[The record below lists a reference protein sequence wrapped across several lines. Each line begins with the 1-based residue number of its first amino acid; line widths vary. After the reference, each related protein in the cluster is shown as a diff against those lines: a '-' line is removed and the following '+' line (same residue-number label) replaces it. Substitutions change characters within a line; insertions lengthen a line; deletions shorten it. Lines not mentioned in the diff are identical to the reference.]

1 MVISRFLFAGL
12 SLWLGIGLSASGYP
26 IDDLSLY
33 EKVYLEGMVT
43 NSPVLIIDIDRAGNR
58 VKVQEDDGFSKWVPA
73 GRIMSKWENRT
84 DAMKKVGGIG
94 LIAYCVYKVPDCDS
108 ARLGS
113 MLHQNEYVPGA
124 PLPKVGGGFVPF
136 VSSPRDSDPARQAKS
151 GGVPDFMNPE
161 TFERIP
167 GAAHDGASGQSAS
180 LPPSSDLAKLPDVP
194 EVGTVEA
201 AINAG
206 MIRFHVENGCQEA
219 VEIEYALQTPNFQRA
234 SPFVIALDP
243 GERKGV
249 KLGPHSEFDRA
260 SILYI
265 HAKSQGHEWGG
276 AELITIDGKAQKFM
290 EPSYATLP
298 NQIRLVRLT
307 CE

>member
-1 MVISRFLFAGL
+1 MKISRFLFAGL
-12 SLWLGIGLSASGYP
+12 CLWLGIGVPASGYP

-43 NSPVLIIDIDRAGNR
+43 NSPVLIIDIDHVGNR
-58 VKVQEDDGFSKWVPA
+58 VKVQEDDGYSKWVPSS
-73 GRIMSKWENRT
+73 RIMSKWENRT

-108 ARLGS
+108 ARLGN
-113 MLHQNEYVPGA
+113 MLYLNEYVLGA

-136 VSSPRDSDPARQAKS
+136 VSSSLSSEPARQERS

-167 GAAHDGASGQSAS
+167 SEAQDGASRESAS
-180 LPPSSDLAKLPDVP
+180 SPPSSALSKSSDVTQ
-194 EVGTVEA
+194 VGTVEA
-201 AINAG
+201 ATNAG

-243 GERKGV
+243 GEQKGV
-249 KLGPHSEFDRA
+249 NLGSHSEFDRA

-265 HAKSQGHEWGG
+265 HAKSQGHEWSGP
-276 AELITIDGKAQKFM
+276 ELVTIDGKTQKFM
-290 EPSYATLP
+290 VPSYATLP
-298 NQIRLVRLT
+298 NRIRLIRLT